1 MLLEIINRI
10 DVTFII
16 AYLHQEAE
24 RFGKFGH
31 KLYEATYVE
40 MLHLYQRT
48 RCKPIKVEDFN
59 PRERKIAL

>member
-1 MLLEIINRI
+1 METFGFNQGIN
-10 DVTFII
+10 
-16 AYLHQEAE
+16 
-24 RFGKFGH
+24 KFGH
-31 KLYEATYVE
+31 KLYEATYGE